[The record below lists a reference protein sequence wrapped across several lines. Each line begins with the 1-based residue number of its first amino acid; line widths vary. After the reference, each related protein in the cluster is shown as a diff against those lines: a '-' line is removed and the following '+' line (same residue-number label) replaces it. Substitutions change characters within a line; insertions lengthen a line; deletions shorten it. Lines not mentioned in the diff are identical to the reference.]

1 MKHKFISKKY
11 WEESE
16 NVFGKIAEKVAAIDD
31 CINLSIG
38 DPDITTN
45 PKVIENAFEDAMNG
59 HTKYTHVRGQ
69 VELRDEIRKFYKEEY
84 DLEIKDEEVM
94 VAASGLLSMYVTLQT
109 VLDQGDEVLVQTPCF
124 SSYFAQI
131 KMAGGIA
138 VQVPTFEEEDF
149 QLDYERLEKYITPKT
164 KAIIINSPSNPTGN
178 CLSKKTMEE
187 IAKIAINHD
196 LLVIQD
202 DIYTAFSFQEKFVP
216 MLAIEGMKER
226 TIAINSFS
234 KNFLMTG
241 WRIGNIIAPDFL
253 IKAIS
258 DVNENVMFSAP
269 TVSQRA
275 ALAALKKRHE
285 IQPPIIEEYKKRMDY
300 AAKRVNQVPWMS
312 VIEPAKGSFYLFI
325 NIKSLNMAS
334 TDACDMILEKAH
346 VLFLPGSI
354 FGDCGEG
361 YLRLACTTDIEKLGE
376 AFDRI
381 EKIKI

>member
-16 NVFGKIAEKVAAIDD
+16 NVFGQIAEKVAAIDD

-45 PKVIENAFEDAMNG
+45 PKVIESAFEDAMKG

-84 DLEIKDEEVM
+84 DLDVKDEEVM
-94 VAASGLLSMYVTLQT
+94 VAASGLLAMYVTLQT

-124 SSYFAQI
+124 SSYFTQI
-131 KMAGGIA
+131 KMAGGVA

-149 QLDYERLEKYITPKT
+149 QMDYERLEKYITPKT

-178 CLSKKTMEE
+178 CLSKETMEE

-275 ALAALKKRHE
+275 ALAALKNRKE
-285 IQPPIIEEYKKRMDY
+285 IQPPIIEEYRKRMDY
-300 AAKRVNQVPWMS
+300 AAKRVNQIPWMS
-312 VIEPAKGSFYLFI
+312 VIEPPKGSFYLFI
-325 NIKSLNMAS
+325 NIKALNMTS
-334 TDACDMILEKAH
+334 TEVCDMILEKAH
-346 VLFLPGSI
+346 VLFLPGNI

-381 EKIKI
+381 EKIEI